1 MKAIRLAGRGGP
13 HHLVY
18 EDAPQPRPGAEEVLV
33 RVYATGVIANE
44 LKWDVTYQTKAGS
57 PRALPIP
64 GRDLSGVVEAVG
76 HGVTEP
82 AKGDEVYAML
92 DYCCDGAEAE
102 FTIALPNELAPKPR
116 TLDHV
121 QAAAGPFSTVKAWE
135 ALFLPARPAAGGNRL
150 LPKAAGGGGG

>member
-18 EDAPQPRPGAEEVLV
+18 DPPPPPRPGAEEVLV

-44 LKWDVTYQTKAGS
+44 LKWDVTYQTKSGS

-64 GRDLSGVVEAVG
+64 GRDFSGVVEEVVY
-76 HGVTEP
+76 GVTAP

-92 DYCCDGAEAE
+92 DYGYDGAEAE

-121 QAAAGPFSTVKAWE
+121 QAAPVPLSALTAWQ
-135 ALFLPARPAAGGNRL
+135 ALFVPASLPPAQT
-150 LPKAAGGGGG
+150 LPIHRAPSSLA

>member
-82 AKGDEVYAML
+82 AKATRSMPCWTTAAM
-92 DYCCDGAEAE
+92 GPRRN
-102 FTIALPNELAPKPR
+102 LP
-116 TLDHV
+116 
-121 QAAAGPFSTVKAWE
+121 
-135 ALFLPARPAAGGNRL
+135 LPCPISWPPNHARPTM
-150 LPKAAGGGGG
+150 

>member
-1 MKAIRLAGRGGP
+1 MKAIRLHGRGGP
-13 HHLVY
+13 DHLVY

-82 AKGDEVYAML
+82 AKGDEVYARP
-92 DYCCDGAEAE
+92 DGA
-102 FTIALPNELAPKPR
+102 PQR
-116 TLDHV
+116 
-121 QAAAGPFSTVKAWE
+121 
-135 ALFLPARPAAGGNRL
+135 
-150 LPKAAGGGGG
+150 